1 MITPFSYLRIAMIYS
16 STALSLM
23 IMMLV
28 LNIITIDELLTII
41 GVEQKSNEAQAL
53 KLVISRIQEMSTNI
67 LQIISKLLNN
77 LLSWAGVDVD
87 LSKIKIDA
95 NQKPPMPI
103 DPNAVNDSGVINNGE
118 INNLDKQNSVQ
129 QQF

>member
-1 MITPFSYLRIAMIYS
+1 MITPFSYIRIAMIYS

-77 LLSWAGVDVD
+77 LMSWAGVDVD
-87 LSKIKIDA
+87 LSKIKIDV
-95 NQKPPMPI
+95 NQKTPMPI
-103 DPNAVNDSGVINNGE
+103 DPNVVNDGGAINNGE
-118 INNLDKQNSVQ
+118 INNLDNQNSVQ
-129 QQF
+129 QQY

>member
-1 MITPFSYLRIAMIYS
+1 MITPFSYIRIAMIYS

-41 GVEQKSNEAQAL
+41 GLDQRSNEAQAL

-67 LQIISKLLNN
+67 LEIISKLLKN
-77 LLSWAGVDVD
+77 LLSWSGVEVD

-95 NQKPPMPI
+95 SKSPI
-103 DPNAVNDSGVINNGE
+103 SDPNIINEGAGNN
-118 INNLDKQNSVQ
+118 INNSVQ
-129 QQF
+129 QQ

>member
-41 GVEQKSNEAQAL
+41 GVEHKSNEAQAL
-53 KLVISRIQEMSTNI
+53 KLVISRIQEMSANI

-95 NQKPPMPI
+95 SNKPALSV
-103 DPNAVNDSGVINNGE
+103 DPNAINGNGVINNGTG
-118 INNLDKQNSVQ
+118 NNFDNSNSVQ
-129 QQF
+129 Q

>member
-1 MITPFSYLRIAMIYS
+1 MITPFSYIRIAMIYS

-95 NQKPPMPI
+95 SNKPAMPV
-103 DPNAVNDSGVINNGE
+103 DPNAINENGVMNNGAG
-118 INNLDKQNSVQ
+118 NNFDNSNSVQ
-129 QQF
+129 QQ

>member
-103 DPNAVNDSGVINNGE
+103 DPNAVNDGGAINNGAV
-118 INNLDKQNSVQ
+118 NNLDNQNSVQ
-129 QQF
+129 QKY

>member
-95 NQKPPMPI
+95 SNKPGLPV
-103 DPNAVNDSGVINNGE
+103 DPNAINENGVMNNGAG
-118 INNLDKQNSVQ
+118 NNFDNSNSVQ
-129 QQF
+129 QQ

>member
-1 MITPFSYLRIAMIYS
+1 MITPFTYIRIAMIYS

-95 NQKPPMPI
+95 NQKPSMPI
-103 DPNAVNDSGVINNGE
+103 DPNSINDGGAVNNGAG
-118 INNLDKQNSVQ
+118 NNLDDQNSVQ
-129 QQF
+129 QQY

>member
-95 NQKPPMPI
+95 NPKHPMPI
-103 DPNAVNDSGVINNGE
+103 DPNTINDGGSLNNGSG
-118 INNLDKQNSVQ
+118 NNFDNSNSVQ
-129 QQF
+129 QQ

>member
-95 NQKPPMPI
+95 NQKPAMPI
-103 DPNAVNDSGVINNGE
+103 DPNAINDGGAINNGAG
-118 INNLDKQNSVQ
+118 NDLDNQNSVQ
-129 QQF
+129 QQY

>member
-95 NQKPPMPI
+95 NQKPSMPI
-103 DPNAVNDSGVINNGE
+103 DPNAVNDGGVINNGAG
-118 INNLDKQNSVQ
+118 NNLDKQNSVQ

>member
-1 MITPFSYLRIAMIYS
+1 MITPFTYIRIAMIYS

-41 GVEQKSNEAQAL
+41 GLDQKSNEAQAL

-67 LQIISKLLNN
+67 LEIISKLLNHIF
-77 LLSWAGVDVD
+77 SWAGVDVD
-87 LSKIKIDA
+87 LSKIKIDTGA
-95 NQKPPMPI
+95 RSPMP
-103 DPNAVNDSGVINNGE
+103 DPNIINDGAG
-118 INNLDKQNSVQ
+118 NNLNNSVPQ
-129 QQF
+129 NN

>member
-53 KLVISRIQEMSTNI
+53 KLVISRIQEMSINI

-95 NQKPPMPI
+95 NQKPSMPI
-103 DPNAVNDSGVINNGE
+103 DPNAINDGGAINNGAG
-118 INNLDKQNSVQ
+118 NDLDNQNSVQ
-129 QQF
+129 QQY

>member
-1 MITPFSYLRIAMIYS
+1 MITPFSYIRIAMIYS

-67 LQIISKLLNN
+67 LEIISKLLKN
-77 LLSWAGVDVD
+77 LLSWSGVDVD
-87 LSKIKIDA
+87 LSKIKIDTS
-95 NQKPPMPI
+95 KSPI
-103 DPNAVNDSGVINNGE
+103 PDPNIINEGAG
-118 INNLDKQNSVQ
+118 NNIENSVQ
-129 QQF
+129 QQ

>member
-1 MITPFSYLRIAMIYS
+1 
-16 STALSLM
+16 
-23 IMMLV
+23 MMLV
-28 LNIITIDELLTII
+28 LNIITVDELLTII

-95 NQKPPMPI
+95 NQKPSIPL
-103 DPNAVNDSGVINNGE
+103 DPNSINENGVMNNGSG
-118 INNLDKQNSVQ
+118 NNFDNSNQ
-129 QQF
+129 LNNNN

>member
-1 MITPFSYLRIAMIYS
+1 MITPFSYIRIAMIYS

-95 NQKPPMPI
+95 SNKPAMPV
-103 DPNAVNDSGVINNGE
+103 DPNAINENGVINNGTG
-118 INNLDKQNSVQ
+118 NNFNNPNSVQ
-129 QQF
+129 QQ

>member
-1 MITPFSYLRIAMIYS
+1 
-16 STALSLM
+16 
-23 IMMLV
+23 MMLV

-103 DPNAVNDSGVINNGE
+103 DPNAVNDSGVINNGAG
-118 INNLDKQNSVQ
+118 NNLDNQNSVQ
-129 QQF
+129 QQY

>member
-1 MITPFSYLRIAMIYS
+1 MITPVSYLRIAMIYS

-95 NQKPPMPI
+95 NQKPSMPI
-103 DPNAVNDSGVINNGE
+103 DPNSINDGGAVNNGAG
-118 INNLDKQNSVQ
+118 NNLDNQNSVQ
-129 QQF
+129 QQY

>member
-103 DPNAVNDSGVINNGE
+103 DPNAVNDSGVINNGTG
-118 INNLDKQNSVQ
+118 NNLDNQNSVQ
-129 QQF
+129 QQY

>member
-87 LSKIKIDA
+87 LSKIKIDV
-95 NQKPPMPI
+95 NQKPPMPV
-103 DPNAVNDSGVINNGE
+103 DPNAINDGGAINNGAG
-118 INNLDKQNSVQ
+118 NNLDNQNSVQ
-129 QQF
+129 QQY

>member
-1 MITPFSYLRIAMIYS
+1 
-16 STALSLM
+16 
-23 IMMLV
+23 MLV

-103 DPNAVNDSGVINNGE
+103 DASAVNDGGAINNGE
-118 INNLDKQNSVQ
+118 INNLDNQNSVQ

>member
-95 NQKPPMPI
+95 SNKPAMPV
-103 DPNAVNDSGVINNGE
+103 DPNSINDNGVINNGAG
-118 INNLDKQNSVQ
+118 NNFNNSNSVQ
-129 QQF
+129 QQ

>member
-1 MITPFSYLRIAMIYS
+1 MITPFSYIRIAMIYS

>member
-41 GVEQKSNEAQAL
+41 GVEQKSNEAQA
-53 KLVISRIQEMSTNI
+53 
-67 LQIISKLLNN
+67 
-77 LLSWAGVDVD
+77 
-87 LSKIKIDA
+87 
-95 NQKPPMPI
+95 
-103 DPNAVNDSGVINNGE
+103 
-118 INNLDKQNSVQ
+118 
-129 QQF
+129 

>member
-16 STALSLM
+16 STALSIM

-95 NQKPPMPI
+95 NPKPSMPI
-103 DPNAVNDSGVINNGE
+103 DPNFINDGGAINNGSG
-118 INNLDKQNSVQ
+118 NNIDNPNSVQ
-129 QQF
+129 QQ

>member
-1 MITPFSYLRIAMIYS
+1 MITPFSYIRIAMIYS

-95 NQKPPMPI
+95 SNKPGLPV
-103 DPNAVNDSGVINNGE
+103 DPNAINENGVMNNGAG
-118 INNLDKQNSVQ
+118 NNFDNSNSVQ
-129 QQF
+129 QQ

>member
-87 LSKIKIDA
+87 LSKIKIDP
-95 NQKPPMPI
+95 NQKPSMPV
-103 DPNAVNDSGVINNGE
+103 DPNVINDGGAINNGSG
-118 INNLDKQNSVQ
+118 NNFDNSNSVQ
-129 QQF
+129 Q

>member
-95 NQKPPMPI
+95 SNKPGLPV
-103 DPNAVNDSGVINNGE
+103 DPNAINENGVMNNGTG
-118 INNLDKQNSVQ
+118 NNFDNSNSVQ
-129 QQF
+129 QQ

>member
-1 MITPFSYLRIAMIYS
+1 
-16 STALSLM
+16 
-23 IMMLV
+23 MMLV

-95 NQKPPMPI
+95 NQKPSMPI
-103 DPNAVNDSGVINNGE
+103 DPNSINDGGAVNNGAG
-118 INNLDKQNSVQ
+118 NNLDDQNSVQ
-129 QQF
+129 QQY

>member
-1 MITPFSYLRIAMIYS
+1 MITPFTYIRIAMIYS

-41 GVEQKSNEAQAL
+41 GVDQKSNEAQAL

-67 LQIISKLLNN
+67 LQIISKLLNHIF
-77 LLSWAGVDVD
+77 SWAGVDVD

-95 NQKPPMPI
+95 GHKSALP
-103 DPNAVNDSGVINNGE
+103 DPNTINEGAGAGTE
-118 INNLDKQNSVQ
+118 INNAIP
-129 QQF
+129 